1 MAPRPRPDEEVH
13 PTDWSTVPEPTPLS
27 PRSRPAT
34 PPGSPVP
41 SRARR
46 QVTGPALALLAA
58 LLLGLAA
65 CGVDDP
71 AQEVRAE
78 GTPRAAPDVDLV
90 PTTVAAVNAFGLD
103 LVRTQGR
110 LRSGNLVLS
119 PWTVASVLAMARTG
133 ATGETRTQLDRA
145 LHITDDA
152 TFDRGMN
159 AVDQLTAQRSGGH
172 RSSQRKGT
180 IDLVTARSLWA
191 PRGTTFD
198 PAFLRTLAAD
208 YGSGA
213 RVVDFRS
220 DPEAARGTINTWVS
234 GATNQAITQVV
245 PRGAISDF
253 TRMVGASAL
262 YPRAPWEV
270 QFPADR
276 TRPARFSAR
285 DDQAVE
291 PPTMQLTTANGLLY
305 GRGDGYEATE
315 LPYLGQELAL
325 LVVVPDPGTLD
336 RFTADLDRARFEAIV
351 QGLQPGPLDLR
362 LPRFGFTTDV
372 DLNEALRDLGLTDLL
387 DERRAELSGITT
399 DEPLSLS
406 AVLHQSFIS
415 VDEEGSQAKAAT
427 VQAPTDPAAPGPA
440 TSTKLTVDRP
450 FLFALRDRTTGLIL
464 AIGRVT
470 NPLG

>member
-1 MAPRPRPDEEVH
+1 VA
-13 PTDWSTVPEPTPLS
+13 
-27 PRSRPAT
+27 
-34 PPGSPVP
+34 
-41 SRARR
+41 
-46 QVTGPALALLAA
+46 AA
-58 LLLGLAA
+58 LVVALTA

-78 GTPRAAPDVDLV
+78 RTARAAPDVGLV
-90 PTTVAAVNAFGLD
+90 PATVAAVNAFGLD
-103 LVRTQGR
+103 LARTQGR

-119 PWTVASVLAMARTG
+119 PWAVASVLAMARAG
-133 ATGETRTQLDRA
+133 ATGETRSQLDHA
-145 LHITDDA
+145 LHVPDSA
-152 TFDRGMN
+152 TFDQGMN
-159 AVDQLTAQRSGGH
+159 ALDQLTAQRSGDH
-172 RSSQRKGT
+172 RSSQRKGSV
-180 IDLVTARSLWA
+180 DLVTARSLWA
-191 PRGTTFD
+191 PRGTTFE
-198 PAFLRTLAAD
+198 PAFLQTLAGE
-208 YGSGA
+208 YGIGA

-220 DPEAARGTINTWVS
+220 DPEAARGAINTWVS
-234 GATNQAITQVV
+234 NATNQAITQVV

-253 TRMVGASAL
+253 TRMVAASAL

-276 TRPARFSAR
+276 TRPARFTPR
-285 DDQAVE
+285 DDQAIE

-325 LVVVPDPGTLD
+325 LVVVPDAGTLD
-336 RFTADLDRARFEAIV
+336 EFTAHLDSARFEAIV

-387 DERRAELSGITT
+387 DERRAELSAITT

-415 VDEEGSQAKAAT
+415 VDEEGTQARAAT
-427 VQAPTDPAAPGPA
+427 VQAPSDPAAPGPA
-440 TSTKLTVDRP
+440 TSMRLAVDRP
-450 FLFALRDRTTGLIL
+450 FLFALRDRKTGLIL
-464 AIGRVT
+464 AVGRVA